1 MIDEIIASSASGELR
16 IALREVGWL
25 MEVLTDDG
33 DAPGAVGDIILGRVS
48 AVLKGMDACFVEIGA
63 EKAGFLS
70 LAARAGAGE
79 GDQGDQ
85 LPTDVPTEG
94 AAALVQVTKT
104 AQAGKGAGLTRN
116 ISIAGRF
123 LVLTPFR
130 HRIAISRRIEDEA
143 VRARLSKCLEEI
155 AGDENGF
162 IVRTAAA
169 EASPE
174 DLAADAR
181 DLCARWQE
189 INAQRAGAIVPA
201 CLYREGTGLTRAL
214 RDRAHG
220 GLNRVIVE
228 TPVAVNEARA
238 FFATYLPEIENCVE
252 LWDGTE
258 PLFEAFGIE
267 DDIADALEAE
277 VALPCGGTIMIE
289 QTHACATLDVNSGRN
304 TGHANHAATV
314 LATNLEAAEE
324 ITRQLRL
331 RNLGGLAVIDFIH
344 METEEDREQVLSLL
358 RDGLAEDPAFIRGT
372 GFSELGL
379 VELARRRG
387 QGSLA
392 DRLGAAYDSVPDDF
406 D

>member
-1 MIDEIIASSASGELR
+1 VIDEIIASNAGGQLR

-33 DAPGAVGDIILGRVS
+33 GEPGAVGDIILGRVS

-70 LAARAGAGE
+70 LATRPGAG
-79 GDQGDQ
+79 DDQ
-85 LPTDVPTEG
+85 LPTDIPTEG

-104 AQAGKGAGLTRN
+104 AQMGKGSGLTRN

-143 VRARLSKCLEEI
+143 VRARLSQCLEEI
-155 AGDENGF
+155 AGDTNGF

-169 EASPE
+169 DASPE

-181 DLCARWQE
+181 DLCARWQN
-189 INAQRAGAIVPA
+189 IQAGQASAAVPT

-214 RDRAHG
+214 RDRAHK
-220 GLNRVIVE
+220 GLERVIVE
-228 TPVAVNEARA
+228 TPAALNEARA

-252 LWDGTE
+252 LWDRTE

-267 DDIADALEAE
+267 DDIADALEPE
-277 VALPCGGTIMIE
+277 VVLPCGGTIMIE
-289 QTHACATLDVNSGRN
+289 QTHACATMDVNTGRN

-331 RNLGGLAVIDFIH
+331 RNLGGLAVIDFVH

-379 VELARRRG
+379 IELARRRG

-392 DRLGAAYDSVPDDF
+392 DRLGAAYDTVIDARD
-406 D
+406 

>member
-1 MIDEIIASSASGELR
+1 VIDEIIASNAGGQLR

-33 DAPGAVGDIILGRVS
+33 GEPGAVGDIILGRVS

-70 LAARAGAGE
+70 LSVRPGADDE
-79 GDQGDQ
+79 H
-85 LPTDVPTEG
+85 LPTDIPTEG
-94 AAALVQVTKT
+94 SAALVQVTKT
-104 AQAGKGAGLTRN
+104 AQMGKGSGLTRN

-143 VRARLSKCLEEI
+143 VRARLNQCLEEI
-155 AGDENGF
+155 AGDTNGF

-169 EASPE
+169 DATAE

-181 DLCARWQE
+181 DLCARWQD
-189 INAQRAGAIVPA
+189 IQAQQVGAAVPA
-201 CLYREGTGLTRAL
+201 CLYREGTGLTRTL
-214 RDRAHG
+214 RDRAHK
-220 GLNRVIVE
+220 GLERVIVD
-228 TPVAVNEARA
+228 TPAAFDAARA
-238 FFATYLPEIENCVE
+238 FFATYLPEIQNCVE

-258 PLFEAFGIE
+258 PVFEAYGIE
-267 DDIADALEAE
+267 DDIADALEPE
-277 VALPCGGTIMIE
+277 VVLPCGGTIMIE
-289 QTHACATLDVNSGRN
+289 QTHACATMDVNTGRN
-304 TGHANHAATV
+304 TGHSGHAATV

-331 RNLGGLAVIDFIH
+331 RNLGGLTVIDFVH
-344 METEEDREQVLSLL
+344 MDSDEDREQVLSLL
-358 RDGLAEDPAFIRGT
+358 NDGLAEDPAFIRGT

-379 VELARRRG
+379 IELARRRG

-392 DRLGAAYDSVPDDF
+392 DRLGAAYDTGTDDRN
-406 D
+406 